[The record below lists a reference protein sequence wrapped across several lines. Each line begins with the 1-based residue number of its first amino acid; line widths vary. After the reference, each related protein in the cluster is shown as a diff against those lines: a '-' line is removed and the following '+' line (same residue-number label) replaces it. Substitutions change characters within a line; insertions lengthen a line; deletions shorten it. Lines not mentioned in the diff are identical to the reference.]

1 MDNSQGELEAI
12 GLDDRQARGGA
23 MRRRIGFVLVGLL
36 IAAGAGGYLVWRSRF
51 GQTTP
56 DVGVRSTVAQ
66 RGSMVVAVTASGQI
80 EPRASVGLNFETR
93 GRVSQVFV
101 SPGDHV
107 VAGDSLA
114 RLDTAQLDLQVE
126 QAEAGL
132 ESAEAQLDQ
141 LRAGPQPEEIEQ
153 AKASVRAA
161 EAQVEAA
168 QANRDQLASGPTE
181 AEVAAAEAQVAQAWT
196 AREVAQDTYDTIE
209 DDGDRKEQ
217 ANYDLYAA
225 NLELAAAEASL
236 EDLLA
241 GASSEQL
248 RAAHANVDAA
258 VAQRDAAQAQ
268 LDQLLA
274 GTMEE
279 EIAEA
284 QAQVAQ
290 ARVALELAELALQ
303 NTTLRA
309 PFDGRVFRVNVSAG
323 EASPTIEPSLSL
335 LDDSA
340 FHITAE
346 VDEIDIGRLEEGQEV
361 DVSVDALPGVALK
374 GTVSSV
380 APIASLDG
388 GLVTYEVVVD
398 LVPTTAP
405 VRADMS
411 ANATIVVE
419 ELVEVLRI
427 PTWVV
432 RIDDDTGQTYVDL
445 RVGDSI
451 ERRDVQLGARFEGLA
466 QVISGI
472 SEGDEIVR
480 LEEGAAFEFGR
491 R

>member
-1 MDNSQGELEAI
+1 MIDSNVEQKVKGLES
-12 GLDDRQARGGA
+12 RRARGGA
-23 MRRRIGFVLVGLL
+23 MRRHVAFVLVGIL
-36 IAAGAGGYLVWRSRF
+36 IAAGVGGYFVWRRRF

-56 DVGVRSTVAQ
+56 EAGLRSTVVR

-80 EPRASVGLNFETR
+80 EPRASVELNFETP

-101 SPGDHV
+101 SAGDQV
-107 VAGDSLA
+107 VAGDPL
-114 RLDTAQLDLQVE
+114 AQLDTSQLELQVE
-126 QAEAGL
+126 QSEAGL
-132 ESAEAQLDQ
+132 ESAEAQLEQ
-141 LRAGPQPEEIEQ
+141 LRAGPQSEEVEQ
-153 AKASVRAA
+153 ARASVRAA
-161 EAQVEAA
+161 EAQLEAS
-168 QANRDQLASGPTE
+168 QANRDQLISGPTE

-196 AREVAQDTYDTIE
+196 AREVAQDTYDTME

-217 ANYDLYAA
+217 ANYDLYTA
-225 NLELAAAEASL
+225 NLQLAAAEASL
-236 EDLLA
+236 EDLLG
-241 GASSEQL
+241 GATSEQL
-248 RAAHANVDAA
+248 RAAHANVDSA

-274 GTMEE
+274 GTTEE

-284 QAQVAQ
+284 RAQVAQ
-290 ARVALELAELALQ
+290 AHVALELAELALE
-303 NTTLRA
+303 NATLRA
-309 PFDGRVFRVNVSAG
+309 PYDGRVFKVNVSGG
-323 EASPTIEPSLSL
+323 EASPTLEPSVIL

-340 FHITAE
+340 FHITVE
-346 VDEIDIGRLEEGQEV
+346 VDEIDIGLLEEGQAV
-361 DVSVDALPGVALK
+361 DVSVEALPDVALE
-374 GTVSSV
+374 GTVSSI

-419 ELVEVLRI
+419 ELVDVLRI

-432 RIDDDTGQTYVDL
+432 RIDEDTRQTYVDL

-451 ERRDVQLGARFEGLA
+451 ERRDVQLGARFEGVA

-472 SEGDEIVR
+472 SAGDEIVR
-480 LEEGAAFEFGR
+480 LEESAAFEFGPP
-491 R
+491 